1 MMVKIQWNYN
11 KSMYLPMEL
20 ALMIKLD
27 FTWIFFSTV
36 DIPLAMTVVLF
47 VHFHMAVVSTFA
59 GFEHSWLALYQI
71 VGNTYQ
77 DFSWE
82 SKQVLFTNSFWKL
95 IAHHF
100 YLIDNCCEFTSC
112 LLSVVFL
119 TCILDIFT
127 CCFFILQNW
136 DLKNSASHY
145 GPQVREN
152 FPRAGRI

>member
-1 MMVKIQWNYN
+1 MMVKIQWNNN
-11 KSMYLPMEL
+11 KSMYLSMEL
-20 ALMIKLD
+20 TLMIKLD

-71 VGNTYQ
+71 VWNTYQ

-112 LLSVVFL
+112 LLTVSFFL
-119 TCILDIFT
+119 YRVYLYMLLFY
-127 CCFFILQNW
+127 FAELRF
-136 DLKNSASHY
+136 KK
-145 GPQVREN
+145 
-152 FPRAGRI
+152 